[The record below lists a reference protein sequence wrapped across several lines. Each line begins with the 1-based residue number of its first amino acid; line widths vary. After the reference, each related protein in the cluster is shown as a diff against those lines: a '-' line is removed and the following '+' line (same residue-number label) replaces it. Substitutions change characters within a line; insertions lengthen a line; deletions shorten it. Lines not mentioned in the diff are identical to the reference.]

1 MRRLSDIC
9 GLTNGAW
16 AAMTAERVLM
26 GLLLG
31 GVAIGCTIVLYPF
44 FSAILWAAILTFT
57 TWPVFGWLRTR
68 LHLPRVAAAA
78 AMVFITAVVVV
89 LPMGLAVPGGADDA
103 AQLQRTLQDLLAT
116 GLPGPPA
123 WVGQIPMI
131 GGTIAGFWNS
141 WAADLTVMVAFFRPY
156 FGVAA
161 EFGLRLLVG
170 LANGVLEFILAL
182 VVAFFLYAS
191 GDVLAERL
199 TVLIRRIA
207 GPRADRLIEVTGA
220 TIRGVVYGI
229 LGTAVVQGILTIFGL
244 WLSGVPR
251 PVLLGVIA
259 GGLSVLPIG
268 APLVWI
274 PASLWLA
281 ATGHTAW
288 GIVLFVYGIIA
299 VSGADSVIR
308 PYFIARG
315 AQLPFLLTMLG
326 VLGGALAF
334 GLLGVFVGPVLL
346 GVGFTL
352 VSEWT
357 GERPRIFEAS
367 PD

>member
-1 MRRLSDIC
+1 
-9 GLTNGAW
+9 
-16 AAMTAERVLM
+16 MTAERVLM
-26 GLLLG
+26 ALLLG
-31 GVAIGCTIVLYPF
+31 GVAVGCTVVLYPF

-57 TWPVFGWLRTR
+57 TWPVFLWLRTQLR
-68 LHLPRVAAAA
+68 LPRVVAAGV
-78 AMVFITAVVVV
+78 MVFVTAVVVV
-89 LPMGLAVPGGADDA
+89 LPMGLAVPGGAQDA
-103 AQLQRTLQDLLAT
+103 AQLQKTLQDMLIA
-116 GLPGPPA
+116 GLPGAPS
-123 WVGQIPMI
+123 WVAHIPMV
-131 GGTIAGFWNS
+131 GETIAGFWNS

-191 GDVLAERL
+191 GDVLAARL
-199 TVLIRRIA
+199 TALTRRIA

-244 WLSGVPR
+244 WMAGVPR

-259 GGLSVLPIG
+259 GALSVLPIG
-268 APLVWI
+268 APTVWI
-274 PASLWLA
+274 PASLWLL
-281 ATGHTAW
+281 TSGHAGW
-288 GIVLFVYGIIA
+288 GIALFLYGIIA

-357 GERPRIFEAS
+357 GERQQAFEVS